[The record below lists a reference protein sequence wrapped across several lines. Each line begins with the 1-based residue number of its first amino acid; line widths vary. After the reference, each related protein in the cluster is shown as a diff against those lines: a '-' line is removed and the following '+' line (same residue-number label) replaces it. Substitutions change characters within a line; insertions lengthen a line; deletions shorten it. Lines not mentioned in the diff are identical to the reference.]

1 MAGYVYDAGAMNRI
15 EKFIEKQEEAFQKV
29 DKEENE
35 KKAIRYAI
43 IVGGSVLILIALK
56 ILLDAKK

>member
-15 EKFIEKQEEAFQKV
+15 EKLIEKQEEAFQKV

-35 KKAIRYAI
+35 KKAIRFAI

-56 ILLDAKK
+56 MLLDSKK